1 MDDYSLKNL
10 MESKNELCS
19 RLLNIF
25 TPCLFSGINSLLDEA
40 YNICIENNDY
50 TKYLIIFQNL
60 LSRIPKWNNTIID
73 NETKRIIET
82 SSCQYIEDLV
92 TCVHIIH
99 LKALTA
105 IRVGKKQK
113 KIDLDLY
120 SLNKFVHNVY
130 INSARKLYT
139 NVYLFEKDVSPLEKQ
154 KNNREIELIIKECIL
169 NTIRDSIPVKEI
181 LNQYLAET
189 NEEDVE
195 MTEELID
202 VPFNENTETDL
213 KNNNCNLSI
222 DKPIDKQIDNKVVL
236 PIDNQ
241 VVLPNDNQVVLP
253 IDNQVVLPIDNQ
265 VVLPNDNQVVLPI
278 DNPLVLH
285 NDNKVVLP
293 VDNQDVEVDKQE
305 VKNKFEKLNYQK
317 PTFISFNNIDENVSV
332 SGEINKI
339 EAPKDIGTLDKKS
352 NDAYEKRKLEEEEEE
367 EYDDD
372 DKIKIGGELSLESF
386 DISHLNNNIELKPIE
401 LDIETL

>member
-139 NVYLFEKDVSPLEKQ
+139 NVYLFEKDISPLEKQ

-169 NTIRDSIPVKEI
+169 NTVRDSIPVKEI

-202 VPFNENTETDL
+202 VPFNENTETDF
-213 KNNNCNLSI
+213 KNNNCNL
-222 DKPIDKQIDNKVVL
+222 PVDNKVVL
-236 PIDNQ
+236 PVDTPVVEVDKPDVLPVDNQ
-241 VVLPNDNQVVLP
+241 VVLPV
-253 IDNQVVLPIDNQ
+253 
-265 VVLPNDNQVVLPI
+265 
-278 DNPLVLH
+278 DNP
-285 NDNKVVLP
+285 VVLP
-293 VDNQDVEVDKQE
+293 VDNQDVEDDKPE

-352 NDAYEKRKLEEEEEE
+352 IDAHEKRKLEEEEEE
-367 EYDDD
+367 EYNDY

-386 DISHLNNNIELKPIE
+386 DISDLNKNRDLNKNIELKPIE
-401 LDIETL
+401 LDIETLDIETL